1 MANII
6 NLYSFK
12 LLVVKYKV
20 GKRILVFKII
30 RFEAKIGRRKYLAKH
45 EACTKRPRHRH
56 ESDTLIVV
64 RVVYD

>member
-20 GKRILVFKII
+20 GKRILVFKMI
-30 RFEAKIGRRKYLAKH
+30 RFEAKIGKTRSVH
-45 EACTKRPRHRH
+45 
-56 ESDTLIVV
+56 
-64 RVVYD
+64 

>member
-20 GKRILVFKII
+20 GKRILVFKMI
-30 RFEAKIGRRKYLAKH
+30 RFEAKIGRLAKH

-56 ESDTLIVV
+56 ESNTLIVV

>member
-30 RFEAKIGRRKYLAKH
+30 RFQTKIGRTIAVNRRRQIAH
-45 EACTKRPRHRH
+45 SCRW
-56 ESDTLIVV
+56 
-64 RVVYD
+64 